1 MEPKAHIVT
10 YGCQMNRQES
20 AVMATLLERAG
31 YGLTERMDEAS
42 LVVVETCAIRERAEH
57 KVYSLLGR
65 LQKRRREENPDLKI
79 AICGCVVTEPAAAEL
94 VGRHGVDVVL
104 GPRRVMRIA
113 EAVEESR
120 RGPVI
125 DVKGEWELPPDDV
138 SAADIPGVSAF
149 LTVMQGCSN
158 ACTFCVVPSRRGDA
172 ESKAPDLI
180 LEELK
185 ALEYAGYREVT
196 LLGQNISYYGLDRKA
211 DGRLIDLLER
221 IDAESAIPRVRFA
234 TSHPAYIDRRFIEG
248 FGRLK
253 RVMPHLHLPVQSG
266 SNRMLQAMR
275 RGYTAERYLEIVESV
290 RRSRPETAF
299 TTDIITGFDGETLE
313 DHAATLAF
321 VEHARFDGAYV
332 FAYSERPGTPAV
344 ASPTGVASV
353 PHEERLRRCNEVLAR
368 VQELASSR
376 RAREKGGGVEV
387 LVERDGSGRTPQN
400 VQAVFAGGRPGEI
413 RMMRVDETTP
423 YTVIGSLE
431 GPCPQNSTREQLPN
445 EAIAD

>member
-1 MEPKAHIVT
+1 MSPKAHIVT

-31 YGLTERMDEAS
+31 YGLTEQMGEAS

-79 AICGCVVTEPAAAEL
+79 AICGCVVTEAAADEL
-94 VGRHGVDVVL
+94 VRRHGVDVVL

-113 EAVEESR
+113 DAVEESR
-120 RGPVI
+120 RGPVV
-125 DVKGEWELPPDDV
+125 DVKGEWALPPDDV
-138 SAADIPGVSAF
+138 SAADVPGVSAF

-158 ACTFCVVPSRRGDA
+158 ACTFCVVPSRRGEA

-180 LEELK
+180 LEELA
-185 ALEYAGYREVT
+185 ALEKAGYKEVT
-196 LLGQNISYYGLDRKA
+196 LLGQNISYYGLDAKA
-211 DGRLIDLLER
+211 NGRLVDLLER
-221 IDAESAIPRVRFA
+221 IDAESAIPRIRFA

-266 SNRMLQAMR
+266 SSRMLQLMR
-275 RGYTAERYLEIVESV
+275 RGYTAERYAEIVDAV
-290 RRSRPETAF
+290 RQARPETAF

-313 DHAATLAF
+313 DHAATLAL
-321 VEHARFDGAYV
+321 VERARFDGAYV

-344 ASPTGVASV
+344 EAPTGAASV
-353 PHEERLRRCNEVLAR
+353 PYDERLRRCNEILAR
-368 VQELASSR
+368 VQELAAIR
-376 RAREKGGGVEV
+376 RAPEQGISVEV
-387 LVERDGSGRTPQN
+387 LVEKEGTGRTPQN
-400 VQAVFAGGRPGEI
+400 LQAVFSGGRPGEI
-413 RMMRVDETTP
+413 WRMRVDETTP
-423 YTVIGSLE
+423 HAVIGALE
-431 GPCPQNSTREQLPN
+431 EPAASH
-445 EAIAD
+445 